1 MIVWG
6 FGLRLD
12 GLILQMSG
20 EGSSQSRGRSR
31 RKRHVS
37 DDDERTARTAAA
49 MQQARE
55 QHIQEVTAAASEA
68 FLTFDNP
75 IFRSRCQIVRGEEDC
90 SHRTV

>member
-6 FGLRLD
+6 FALRLD
-12 GLILQMSG
+12 DLILQMSG

-49 MQQARE
+49 MQHARE
-55 QHIQEVTAAASEA
+55 QHIQEVTAAVLRPS
-68 FLTFDNP
+68 
-75 IFRSRCQIVRGEEDC
+75 
-90 SHRTV
+90 